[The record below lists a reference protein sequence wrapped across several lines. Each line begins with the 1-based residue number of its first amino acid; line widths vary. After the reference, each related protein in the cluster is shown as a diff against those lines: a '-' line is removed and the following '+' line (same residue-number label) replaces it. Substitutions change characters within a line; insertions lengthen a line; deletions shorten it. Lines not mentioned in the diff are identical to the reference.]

1 MSFCSLFQ
9 MTMSGSMSFLKTG
22 SLIFNLLVFLAGAA
36 CTALGVYILVSD
48 YGPRELSGVLGN
60 ELYHIAAYVA
70 IAGGAAIAIIS
81 LCGCVGATKESK
93 IILALY
99 SVLMTIVFIVLLT
112 TAVLIFLFLGQTSHQ
127 TRESMKTVLV
137 EKYGVDQENPENRV
151 VTEMWDFLQT
161 QLKCCGVSG
170 DANSTD
176 SWAIYKT
183 KSEWYRIRESGDLLV
198 PKSCCNP
205 NGDVTMCSRASSFD
219 GPPNADPP
227 YSAPYRKNPYMYHT
241 GCYDEIVHYIQ
252 GHALMIGGIAIA
264 AIVVMLFGVIF
275 GVCLCRS
282 IRSRGYR
289 Y

>member
-1 MSFCSLFQ
+1 MSS
-9 MTMSGSMSFLKTG
+9 SMSFLKSG

-70 IAGGAAIAIIS
+70 IAGGASIAVIS
-81 LCGCVGATKESK
+81 LCGCVGAAKESK
-93 IILALY
+93 VMLASY
-99 SVLMTIVFIVLLT
+99 SVLMTIVFVVLLT
-112 TAVLIFLFLGQTSHQ
+112 TSVLVFLFLGQTSHQ
-127 TRESMKTVLV
+127 TRESMKTVLI
-137 EKYGVDQENPENRV
+137 EKYGVNQQDPENRV
-151 VTEMWDFLQT
+151 VTEMWDFLQK

-176 SWAIYKT
+176 SWAIYKI
-183 KSEWYRIRESGDLLV
+183 KSEWFRTKESDGQLV
-198 PKSCCNP
+198 PESCCNP
-205 NGDVTMCSRASSFD
+205 DGDLAMCNKASSFQ
-219 GPPNADPP
+219 GPPNNDPP
-227 YSAPYRKNPYMYHT
+227 FIGPYRKNPYMYHT